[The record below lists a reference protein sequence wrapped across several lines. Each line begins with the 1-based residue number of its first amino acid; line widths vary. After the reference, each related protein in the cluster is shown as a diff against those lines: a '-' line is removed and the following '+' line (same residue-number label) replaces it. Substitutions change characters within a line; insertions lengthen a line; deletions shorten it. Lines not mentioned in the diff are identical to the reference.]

1 LKKRAP
7 LPPRFAVPVFIQVC
21 RALTAAHRLG
31 IIHRDLKPGNVFV
44 CEDQLVKVLDFG
56 MSKFAEAEALTQDGY
71 TLGTPEYMSPEQCIG
86 APVEPRTDLY
96 AFGVLMYEALTGEL
110 PIAGRSRRD
119 LLELHQRMI
128 PVSMRNRRPELHL
141 PRELDEAVMMCLKK
155 RAAER
160 PTSALLLEKALAAI
174 PEQLL
179 VNEYPE
185 GTPRRAPTSEPSQGR
200 L

>member
-1 LKKRAP
+1 KRGP
-7 LPPRFAVPVFIQVC
+7 LPPGFAVPVFIQVC
-21 RALTAAHRLG
+21 RALSAAHRLG
-31 IIHRDLKPGNVFV
+31 VIHRDLKPGNVFV
-44 CEDQLVKVLDFG
+44 CEDQTVKVLDFG

-110 PIAGRSRRD
+110 PIAGRNRRD

-128 PVSMRNRRPELHL
+128 PVSMQTRRPDLQL
-141 PRELDEAVMMCLKK
+141 PRELDDAVMMCLKK

-160 PTSALLLEKALAAI
+160 PTSAQALEKALASI
-174 PEQLL
+174 PAELL
-179 VNEYPE
+179 VEEYPE
-185 GTPRRAPTSEPSQGR
+185 GTPRRAPASPPSQGQV
-200 L
+200 